1 MEKIIWTFGMLLLSD
16 LCAGQNILP
25 PGPLSGAVAD
35 TVVFSTTLRPPASPF
50 LSISWNFKGVNIIT
64 STSTNIIDPGY
75 ANRITLDRAT
85 GSLEL
90 RNLVLQDGGE
100 YTLTIT
106 PDGGLQMQGRI
117 VLNVYTP
124 ITGATIR
131 STSSVLIEEKS
142 STNLTCEASGSVSSR
157 EWMKDG
163 HLIQAGDMISFS
175 ADNSTVFFH
184 PVLSSSHGT
193 YQCRVSNP
201 VSAQTADFQ
210 LTVNYGPYNVSIIGP
225 STVSSGDTV
234 ILHCLAASV
243 PPANFSWMF
252 NGSQTHI
259 NTSLF
264 VIERF
269 WAQNS
274 GDYNCTAINMVTM
287 KENST
292 VLNLRA
298 SGSVSCWSFS
308 VLVISAFML
317 REFIF

>member
-1 MEKIIWTFGMLLLSD
+1 
-16 LCAGQNILP
+16 
-25 PGPLSGAVAD
+25 
-35 TVVFSTTLRPPASPF
+35 
-50 LSISWNFKGVNIIT
+50 SISWNFKGVNIIT

-117 VLNVYTP
+117 VLNTGFSYAPPAP

-210 LTVNYGPYNVSIIGP
+210 LTVNCKNPLCHFIFIFLNLSFIFADGPYNVSIIGP

-292 VLNLRA
+292 VLNLR
-298 SGSVSCWSFS
+298 GNMVVF
-308 VLVISAFML
+308 
-317 REFIF
+317 

>member
-1 MEKIIWTFGMLLLSD
+1 MTDFFLLLHSNGTKLFHSFKKLFFLYCGSSD
-16 LCAGQNILP
+16 PCAGQNILP

-50 LSISWNFKGVNIIT
+50 LSISWTFKGVNIIT

-117 VLNVYTP
+117 VLNVY
-124 ITGATIR
+124 
-131 STSSVLIEEKS
+131 SMFL
-142 STNLTCEASGSVSSR
+142 NLTYQYKLIVIYKDIEL
-157 EWMKDG
+157 DG

-175 ADNSTVFFH
+175 ADNSTVSLH

-225 STVSSGDTV
+225 SAVSSGDTV

-252 NGSQTHI
+252 NGSQTHV

-264 VIERF
+264 SKIITFCLFVF
-269 WAQNS
+269 C
-274 GDYNCTAINMVTM
+274 Y
-287 KENST
+287 
-292 VLNLRA
+292 
-298 SGSVSCWSFS
+298 
-308 VLVISAFML
+308 L
-317 REFIF
+317 REVYKVCNRQDTPYLSNGSFLNILLYLYTGFSTK